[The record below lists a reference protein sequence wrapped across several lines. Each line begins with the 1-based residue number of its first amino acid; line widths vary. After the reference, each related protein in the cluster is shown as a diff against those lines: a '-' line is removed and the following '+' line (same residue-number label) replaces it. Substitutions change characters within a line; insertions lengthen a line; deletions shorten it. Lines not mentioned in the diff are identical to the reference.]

1 MEAAEAKPSGSS
13 ETPKDHASNNYV
25 AALEAAVRDKDA
37 IIKSQAAT
45 IKEQTAEIK
54 WLNDAPARQHC
65 LLEARDRR
73 IDELVGINNSLLDE
87 IERMKHAH

>member
-13 ETPKDHASNNYV
+13 ETPKYHASDNCK
-25 AALEAAVRDKDA
+25 AALEAAIRDKDA
-37 IIKSQAAT
+37 MIKLQAAT